1 MRQHGPTVLVM
12 SVIVG
17 VGVVALAVYI
27 FARGGPGVRV
37 APGGAPR
44 PPGESVPFPDRVQQP
59 REPSEAELV
68 ALGRQLS
75 AQLGC
80 VACHSIDGTRLVGP
94 TWKGL
99 YGSEVRLDDGSTVVA
114 DEAYLRESI
123 LEPDAKVVA
132 GFPAGTMASA
142 VEPFRQQL
150 AQARTVDALVA
161 YIKSLK

>member
-1 MRQHGPTVLVM
+1 MPQRGRTVSVT

-17 VGVVALAVYI
+17 VGVVALVVYL
-27 FARGGPGVRV
+27 FARGGPSVRV

-44 PPGESVPFPDRVQQP
+44 PPDASVPLPDRVQQP
-59 REPSEAELV
+59 PDPSEAELV

-75 AQLGC
+75 WQLGC
-80 VACHSIDGTRLVGP
+80 MACHSIDGTPLAGP

-99 YGSEVRLDDGSTVVA
+99 YGREVRLDDGSTVVA

-132 GFPAGTMASA
+132 GFPAGIMASA
-142 VEPFRQQL
+142 VAAFRQQL
-150 AQARTVDALVA
+150 SEARTVDALVA